1 MPWNIS
7 HFSKMLFAL
16 AVGLTIIIVP
26 TSSRAGELVIQ
37 NAVIQDSASPL
48 KFNLRLVAG
57 TGAEPG
63 LGYVNALLSHAR
75 TAICSAHG
83 ASPGDGQKLDAS
95 CGTAGNQTVWMHPC
109 RVKLRFHGL
118 QHSDHPF
125 PITNGT
131 TSISA
136 QIWRTGDNRA
146 FIDLRS
152 KTDAG
157 LFILRGTIE
166 GDIRWSHCPA

>member
-1 MPWNIS
+1 
-7 HFSKMLFAL
+7 
-16 AVGLTIIIVP
+16 
-26 TSSRAGELVIQ
+26 
-37 NAVIQDSASPL
+37 
-48 KFNLRLVAG
+48 
-57 TGAEPG
+57 
-63 LGYVNALLSHAR
+63 
-75 TAICSAHG
+75 
-83 ASPGDGQKLDAS
+83 
-95 CGTAGNQTVWMHPC
+95 MHPC

-125 PITNGT
+125 PIANGT
-131 TSISA
+131 ASISA

-166 GDIRWSHCPA
+166 GDIRWSDCPA